1 MARFDDTVSH
11 VPGKLLTKLM
21 PYQEQPQEEV
31 EWFVDTVVAALPA
44 SAYHLKQYKD
54 TQDDDST
61 KDVYIDTS

>member
-21 PYQEQPQEEV
+21 PYQEQLV